1 MIGLELSVGSD
12 ASHRVEL
19 LQTLENLS
27 AEQLKARP
35 TADCRVFE
43 DLAKPNSF
51 LWLQWW
57 RSQQQLEDHLRSV
70 PFRTLL
76 ASVKVLGAVE
86 SARIVELQDSTS
98 IVAAFLT
105 GRGEASNPPPQG

>member
-12 ASHRVEL
+12 ASHRIEI
-19 LQTLENLS
+19 LQTLQDLS
-27 AEQLKARP
+27 DEQRSGSP
-35 TADCRVFE
+35 NSNCRVFE
-43 DLAKPNSF
+43 DLSRPNSF

-76 ASVKVLGAVE
+76 ASIKILGAVE
-86 SARIVELQDSTS
+86 SARVVELQDSTS

-105 GRGEASNPPPQG
+105 GRGETSNLPPPT